1 MSRVGIRKCA
11 GSFDCV
17 SRDYFLTCDI
27 EHQAVDPISAT
38 NPSAAL
44 GMDMWSSLPPV
55 SAW

>member
-1 MSRVGIRKCA
+1 VPDHLI
-11 GSFDCV
+11 V
-17 SRDYFLTCDI
+17 SPGDYFLTCDI